1 MNPWDNLRTVFE
13 EPIVSFGEIEVTPAT
28 LLISTLIVLIAYGI
42 SRLLQR
48 MLRRKVF
55 EQIHLHKGS
64 QSAICRLLHIIIM
77 CIGIF
82 IAIQHTGINLTALA
96 AVSAVFLVGIGLGLQ
111 NITHNFI
118 SGLIMLFERPV
129 QEGDFVEVGGVQGTV
144 QSVNAYSTKVETLDR
159 VTIIVPNSHFLS
171 DNVTNWSFQESKV
184 RIHVS
189 VGVSYGA
196 DVELVAETLLEV
208 GRAHPEVLSDPE
220 PQMQFL
226 GFGDSSLNFDLLVWI
241 ENPTRQYFVISDL
254 NFAIV
259 RAFREQNI
267 TIPFPQRDLHVRSAV
282 PMSVAIQSDDKEKK
296 NRKRKAGGE

>member
-1 MNPWDNLRTVFE
+1 MKTWDDLRAVFE
-13 EPIVSFGEIEVTPAT
+13 KQLVSFGQVEVTPAI
-28 LLISTLIVLIAYGI
+28 LLTSVLIVLVAYGI

-48 MLRRKVF
+48 MLRRNVF
-55 EQIHLHKGS
+55 EQVHLNKGS

-77 CIGIF
+77 CIGAF
-82 IAIQHTGINLTALA
+82 IAIQHTGIDLTALA
-96 AVSAVFLVGIGLGLQ
+96 AVSAVLLVGIGLGLQ

-144 QSVNAYSTKVETLDR
+144 QAVNAYSTKVETLDR

-189 VGVSYGA
+189 VGVSYGS

-208 GRAHPEVLSDPE
+208 GRAHPEVLANPE
-220 PQMQFL
+220 PQIQFL
-226 GFGDSSLNFDLLVWI
+226 TFGDSSLNFDLLVWI
-241 ENPTRQYFVISDL
+241 VDPTRQYFVISDL

-259 RAFREQNI
+259 QAFRERDI
-267 TIPFPQRDLHVRSAV
+267 EIPFPQRDLHVRSAV
-282 PMSVAIQSDDKEKK
+282 PMSVATQSDGDKE
-296 NRKRKAGGE
+296 

>member
-1 MNPWDNLRTVFE
+1 MNPWDNLRTVIE
-13 EPIVSFGEIEVTPAT
+13 EPLVSFGEIEITPAT
-28 LLISTLIVLIAYGI
+28 LLIAVLIILIAYAI

-48 MLRRKVF
+48 MLRRNVF

-77 CIGIF
+77 CIGVF
-82 IAIQHTGINLTALA
+82 IAIEYTGINLTTLA
-96 AVSAVFLVGIGLGLQ
+96 AVSAVLLVGIGLGLQ
-111 NITHNFI
+111 TITHNFI

-129 QEGDFVEVGGVQGTV
+129 QEGDFVEVGGVQGSV
-144 QSVNAYSTKVETLDR
+144 QAVNAYSTKVETLDN
-159 VTIIVPNSHFLS
+159 VTIIVPNSKFLS
-171 DNVTNWSFQESKV
+171 ENVTNWSFQESKV
-184 RIHVS
+184 RIHVL
-189 VGVSYGA
+189 VRVSYGA

-226 GFGDSSLNFDLLVWI
+226 GFGDSSLTFDLLVWM
-241 ENPTRQYFVISDL
+241 EDPTRQYFVISDL

-259 RAFREQNI
+259 RAFRERNI

-282 PMSVAIQSDDKEKK
+282 PMSVATHSDGNAEKE
-296 NRKRKAGGE
+296 

>member
-1 MNPWDNLRTVFE
+1 MKTWDDLRAVFE
-13 EPIVSFGEIEVTPAT
+13 KQLVSFGEVEVTPAI
-28 LLISTLIVLIAYGI
+28 LLTSVLIVLVAYGI

-48 MLRRKVF
+48 MLRRNVF
-55 EQIHLHKGS
+55 EQIHLRQGS

-77 CIGIF
+77 CIGAF
-82 IAIQHTGINLTALA
+82 IAIQHTGIDLTALA
-96 AVSAVFLVGIGLGLQ
+96 AVSAVLLVGIGLGLQ

-144 QSVNAYSTKVETLDR
+144 QAVNAYSTKVETLDR

-189 VGVSYGA
+189 VGVSYGS

-208 GRAHPEVLSDPE
+208 GRVHQEVLSDPE
-220 PQMQFL
+220 PQIQFL
-226 GFGDSSLNFDLLVWI
+226 TFGDSSLNFDLLVWI
-241 ENPTRQYFVISDL
+241 EDPTRQYFVISDL

-259 RAFREQNI
+259 QAFRERNI
-267 TIPFPQRDLHVRSAV
+267 EIPFPQRDLHVRSAV
-282 PMSVAIQSDDKEKK
+282 PIQLPTPLPE
-296 NRKRKAGGE
+296 NRREE

>member
-1 MNPWDNLRTVFE
+1 MNTWDELRTVFE
-13 EPIVSFGEIEVTPAT
+13 KQLISFGELKITPAI
-28 LLISTLIVLIAYGI
+28 LLTSMLIILIAYGI

-48 MLRRKVF
+48 MLRRSVF
-55 EQIHLHKGS
+55 EQIDINKGS

-77 CIGIF
+77 CIGTF
-82 IAIQHTGINLTALA
+82 IAIEYTGIDLTTLA
-96 AVSAVFLVGIGLGLQ
+96 AVSAVLLVGIGLGLQ

-118 SGLIMLFERPV
+118 SGLILLFERPV
-129 QEGDFVEVGGVQGTV
+129 QEGDFVEVGGVQGSV
-144 QSVNAYSTKVETLDR
+144 QAVNAYSTKVETLDK

-171 DNVTNWSFQESKV
+171 QDVTNWSFQESKV
-184 RIHVS
+184 RIHVP

-226 GFGDSSLNFDLLVWI
+226 AFGDSSLNFDLLVWI
-241 ENPTRQYFVISDL
+241 EDPTRQYFVISDL

-259 RAFREQNI
+259 QAFRERDI

-282 PMSVAIQSDDKEKK
+282 PMSVATPSSE
-296 NRKRKAGGE
+296 NVREE

>member
-1 MNPWDNLRTVFE
+1 MKTWDELRSVFE
-13 EPIVSFGEIEVTPAT
+13 TQIVSFGEIKITPAI
-28 LLISTLIVLIAYGI
+28 LLTAILIFFLAYGI

-48 MLRRKVF
+48 MLRRSVF
-55 EQIHLHKGS
+55 EQISLNKGS

-77 CIGIF
+77 CIGTF
-82 IAIQHTGINLTALA
+82 IAIEYTGIDLTTLA
-96 AVSAVFLVGIGLGLQ
+96 AISAVLLVGIGLGLQ

-129 QEGDFVEVGGVQGTV
+129 QEGDFVEVNGVQGTV
-144 QSVNAYSTKVETLDR
+144 QAVNAYSTKVETLDR

-184 RIHVS
+184 RIHAS

-220 PQMQFL
+220 PQIQFL
-226 GFGDSSLNFDLLVWI
+226 TFGDSSLNFDLLVWI
-241 ENPTRQYFVISDL
+241 EDPTRQYFVISDL

-259 RAFREQNI
+259 QAFRERDI

-282 PMSVAIQSDDKEKK
+282 PMHLPTPSSENVRE
-296 NRKRKAGGE
+296 E

>member
-1 MNPWDNLRTVFE
+1 MNPWDNLRTVIE
-13 EPIVSFGEIEVTPAT
+13 EPIVSFGEIKITPAI
-28 LLISTLIVLIAYGI
+28 LLTATLIILIAYGI

-55 EQIHLHKGS
+55 EQIHLHQGS

-82 IAIQHTGINLTALA
+82 IAIEYTGINLTTLA
-96 AVSAVFLVGIGLGLQ
+96 AVSAVLLVGIGLGLQ
-111 NITHNFI
+111 TITHNFI

-129 QEGDFVEVGGVQGTV
+129 QEGDFVEVGGVQGSV
-144 QSVNAYSTKVETLDR
+144 QAVNAYSTKVETLDN
-159 VTIIVPNSHFLS
+159 VTIIVPNSKFLS
-171 DNVTNWSFQESKV
+171 ENVTNWSFQESKV
-184 RIHVS
+184 RIHAS

-226 GFGDSSLNFDLLVWI
+226 SFGDSSLNFDLLVWI
-241 ENPTRQYFVISDL
+241 DDPTRHYFVISDL

-259 RAFREQNI
+259 QAFRERNI
-267 TIPFPQRDLHVRSAV
+267 TIPFPQRDLH
-282 PMSVAIQSDDKEKK
+282 MQSVEPTLLATLSQETNKK
-296 NRKRKAGGE
+296 G

>member
-1 MNPWDNLRTVFE
+1 MNTWDDLRAVFE
-13 EPIVSFGEIEVTPAT
+13 KQIVSFGEIEITPAI
-28 LLISTLIVLIAYGI
+28 LLTAVLIILIAYGI
-42 SRLLQR
+42 SRFLQR
-48 MLRRKVF
+48 MLRRNVF
-55 EQIHLHKGS
+55 EQIHLHQGS

-77 CIGIF
+77 CLGVF
-82 IAIQHTGINLTALA
+82 IAIQHTGIDLTALA

-129 QEGDFVEVGGVQGTV
+129 QEGDFVEVNGVQGSV
-144 QSVNAYSTKVETLDR
+144 QAVNAYSTKVETLDR

-171 DNVTNWSFQESKV
+171 DNVTNWSFQDSKV

-208 GRAHPEVLSDPE
+208 GRAHSEVLSDPE
-220 PQMQFL
+220 PQAQFL
-226 GFGDSSLNFDLLVWI
+226 TFGDSSLNFDLLVWI
-241 ENPTRQYFVISDL
+241 EDPTRQYIVTSDL

-259 RAFREQNI
+259 QAFRERDI

-282 PMSVAIQSDDKEKK
+282 PMSVATQSDSNPKKE
-296 NRKRKAGGE
+296 

>member
-1 MNPWDNLRTVFE
+1 MNPWDNLRTVIE
-13 EPIVSFGEIEVTPAT
+13 EPLVSFGEIEITPAT
-28 LLISTLIVLIAYGI
+28 LLIATLIILIAYGI

-48 MLRRKVF
+48 ILRRKVF
-55 EQIHLHKGS
+55 EQTHLHKGS

-77 CIGIF
+77 CLGVF

-96 AVSAVFLVGIGLGLQ
+96 AVSAVLLVGIGLGLQ

-144 QSVNAYSTKVETLDR
+144 QAVNAYSTKVETLDR

-171 DNVTNWSFQESKV
+171 ENVTNWSFQESKV
-184 RIHVS
+184 RIHAT

-208 GRAHPEVLSDPE
+208 GRAHPAVLSDPQ

-241 ENPTRQYFVISDL
+241 EDPTRQYIVISDL

-259 RAFREQNI
+259 RAFRERNI
-267 TIPFPQRDLHVRSAV
+267 TIPFPQRDLH
-282 PMSVAIQSDDKEKK
+282 MQSVEPTLLATLSQETNKK
-296 NRKRKAGGE
+296 G

>member
-1 MNPWDNLRTVFE
+1 MNPWDNLRTLVE
-13 EPIVSFGEIEVTPAT
+13 EPLVSFGEIEITPAT
-28 LLISTLIVLIAYGI
+28 LLTAMLIILIAYAI

-48 MLRRKVF
+48 ILRRNVF
-55 EQIHLHKGS
+55 EQIPMNKGS

-77 CIGIF
+77 CIGAF
-82 IAIQHTGINLTALA
+82 IAIQHTGFNLTALA

-144 QSVNAYSTKVETLDR
+144 QAVNAYSTKVETLDR

-196 DVELVAETLLEV
+196 NVELVAETLLEA

-241 ENPTRQYFVISDL
+241 ADPTRQYFVISDL

-259 RAFREQNI
+259 RAFRERNI
-267 TIPFPQRDLHVRSAV
+267 TIPFPQRDLHLRSVDPTLLATI
-282 PMSVAIQSDDKEKK
+282 SQETNQK
-296 NRKRKAGGE
+296 G

>member
-1 MNPWDNLRTVFE
+1 MNTWDELRTVFDKQ
-13 EPIVSFGEIEVTPAT
+13 IVSFGEIEITPAI
-28 LLISTLIVLIAYGI
+28 LLTAILIFFLAYGI

-48 MLRRKVF
+48 MLRRNVF

-77 CIGIF
+77 CIGTF
-82 IAIQHTGINLTALA
+82 IAIEYTGIDLTTLA
-96 AVSAVFLVGIGLGLQ
+96 AISAVLLVGIGLGLQ

-129 QEGDFVEVGGVQGTV
+129 QEGDFVEVCGVQGSV
-144 QSVNAYSTKVETLDR
+144 QAVNAYSTKVETLDK

-171 DNVTNWSFQESKV
+171 EQVTNWSFQESKV
-184 RIHVS
+184 RIHAS

-226 GFGDSSLNFDLLVWI
+226 GFGDSSLKFDLLVWI
-241 ENPTRQYFVISDL
+241 EDPTRQYFVISDL

-259 RAFREQNI
+259 QAFRARNI

-282 PMSVAIQSDDKEKK
+282 PMSVATQSGGNAEKE
-296 NRKRKAGGE
+296 

>member
-1 MNPWDNLRTVFE
+1 MKTWDDLRAVFE
-13 EPIVSFGEIEVTPAT
+13 KQLVSFGEVEVTPAI
-28 LLISTLIVLIAYGI
+28 LLTSVLIVLVAYGI

-48 MLRRKVF
+48 MLRRNVF
-55 EQIHLHKGS
+55 EQVHLNKGS

-77 CIGIF
+77 CIGAF
-82 IAIQHTGINLTALA
+82 IAIQHTGIDLTALA
-96 AVSAVFLVGIGLGLQ
+96 AVSAVLLVGIGLGLQ

-144 QSVNAYSTKVETLDR
+144 QAVNAYSTKVGTLDR

-189 VGVSYGA
+189 VGVSYGS

-208 GRAHPEVLSDPE
+208 GRAHPEVLANPE
-220 PQMQFL
+220 PQIQFL
-226 GFGDSSLNFDLLVWI
+226 TFGDSSLNFDLLVWI
-241 ENPTRQYFVISDL
+241 VDPTRQYFVISDL

-259 RAFREQNI
+259 QTFRERNI
-267 TIPFPQRDLHVRSAV
+267 EIPFPQRDLHVRSAV
-282 PMSVAIQSDDKEKK
+282 PMHLPTSSE
-296 NRKRKAGGE
+296 NEREE

>member
-1 MNPWDNLRTVFE
+1 MNPWNNLRAVIE
-13 EPIVSFGEIEVTPAT
+13 EPIVSFGEIEITPAI
-28 LLISTLIVLIAYGI
+28 LLTATLIILIAYGI

-48 MLRRKVF
+48 LLRRGVF
-55 EQIHLHKGS
+55 ERIRLNEGS

-82 IAIQHTGINLTALA
+82 IAIEYTGINLTTLA
-96 AVSAVFLVGIGLGLQ
+96 AVSAVLLVGIGLGLQ

-118 SGLIMLFERPV
+118 SGLILLFERPV
-129 QEGDFVEVGGVQGTV
+129 QEGDFVEVGGVQGSV
-144 QSVNAYSTKVETLDR
+144 QAVNAYSTKVETLDQ

-171 DNVTNWSFQESKV
+171 ENVINWSYQDSKV

-189 VGVSYGA
+189 VGVSYGSDA
-196 DVELVAETLLEV
+196 ELVAEALREV

-220 PQMQFL
+220 PQIQFL
-226 GFGDSSLNFDLLVWI
+226 SFGDSSLNFDLLVWI
-241 ENPTRQYFVISDL
+241 ADPTRQYFVVSDL

-259 RAFREQNI
+259 QAFRERDI

-282 PMSVAIQSDDKEKK
+282 PMSVATQSDGDNEKE
-296 NRKRKAGGE
+296 

>member
-1 MNPWDNLRTVFE
+1 MNPWNNLRAVIE
-13 EPIVSFGEIEVTPAT
+13 EPIVSFGEIEITPAI
-28 LLISTLIVLIAYGI
+28 LLTAVLIILVAYGI

-48 MLRRKVF
+48 ILRRGVF
-55 EQIHLHKGS
+55 ERIRLNEGS

-77 CIGIF
+77 CIGVF
-82 IAIQHTGINLTALA
+82 IAIEYTGINLTTLA
-96 AVSAVFLVGIGLGLQ
+96 AVSAVLLVGIGLGLQ

-118 SGLIMLFERPV
+118 SGLILLFERPV
-129 QEGDFVEVGGVQGTV
+129 QEGDFVEVGGVQGSV
-144 QSVNAYSTKVETLDR
+144 QAVNAYSTKVETLDK

-171 DNVTNWSFQESKV
+171 ENVINWSYQDSKV

-189 VGVSYGA
+189 VGVSYGS
-196 DVELVAETLLEV
+196 DVELVAEALLEV

-241 ENPTRQYFVISDL
+241 ADPTRQYFVVSDL

-259 RAFREQNI
+259 QAFRERDI

-282 PMSVAIQSDDKEKK
+282 PMSVATQSDGDNEKE
-296 NRKRKAGGE
+296 